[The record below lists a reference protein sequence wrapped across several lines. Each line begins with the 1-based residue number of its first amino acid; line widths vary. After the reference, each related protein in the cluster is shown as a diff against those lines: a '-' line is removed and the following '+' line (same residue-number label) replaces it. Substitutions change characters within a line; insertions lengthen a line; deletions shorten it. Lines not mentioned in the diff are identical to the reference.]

1 MPKQSRSDAVN
12 IVSHRLDGYVTERAI
27 GLATSRGHPLT
38 GKETLMKTMY
48 FRFAAWTVALG
59 LGLILV
65 TGASAQCGLPKKP
78 VKPAAWHPS
87 GKDRLLYVR
96 ANDDEEHGA
105 SIVGMWHTVFTGQT
119 LNGAP
124 FSGVVDN
131 AVLVFHSDGTEI
143 MNSSR
148 PAQDGNFCLG
158 VWERTGRFRYQVNHI
173 AWQGNDPSN
182 APSGI
187 GNPQAGAQLLEKIIL
202 DPDGDSYT
210 GWFSLQAYDAAGNP
224 TVLFTGT
231 ISAKRIT
238 VNTRFSDLL

>member
-1 MPKQSRSDAVN
+1 
-12 IVSHRLDGYVTERAI
+12 
-27 GLATSRGHPLT
+27 
-38 GKETLMKTMY
+38 MKTMY

-59 LGLILV
+59 FGLILV

-143 MNSSR
+143 LNSSR
-148 PAQDGNFCLG
+148 APETQSFCLG
-158 VWERTGRFRYQVNHI
+158 VWKKITPFHYRLNHFAI
-173 AWQGNDPSN
+173 SWANGSLLGPGNIRENVILSHD
-182 APSGI
+182 
-187 GNPQAGAQLLEKIIL
+187 GN
-202 DPDGDSYT
+202 S
-210 GWFSLQAYDAAGNP
+210 
-224 TVLFTGT
+224 FTGT
-231 ISAKRIT
+231 FTVDQYDQAGHILVHLVGQIEGKRIT
-238 VNTRFSDLL
+238 VDTPVTDVL